1 MDYSLKNKSDEYKK
15 SACTVRGRRGGA
27 FEVKKMKRR
36 RKLRVFKEHYN
47 FSTTKPVRYDSTHV

>member
-1 MDYSLKNKSDEYKK
+1 MHYSLKNKSDEYKK
-15 SACTVRGRRGGA
+15 SACILRGRGEP

-36 RKLRVFKEHYN
+36 RKLRVFKKYYN